1 LLSLSAYTALVAM
14 GERIMTATATFL
26 FRFTPSLMER
36 EALEAIFV
44 QREDTVNRIIER
56 VRESA
61 QTKSKYHTLFI
72 GPRGIG
78 KTHLVSLIY
87 HRTKAMDDLEER
99 LLIAWMREEEWGI
112 TSLLDLLM
120 RIFRA
125 LVAEYKDDE
134 LEKQVEDL
142 YKLPPENIEK
152 TAGKLLKEYAGN
164 RALLVL
170 IENLDDIFQGLGD
183 EGQKRL
189 RAYIQENPFL
199 TIVATSQSLFSGVS
213 RQKSP
218 FYGFFSIE
226 HLTGL
231 SFEESVQLLTNIAR
245 YKGDQVLAA
254 FIQTPMGRARIRAL
268 NHLAGGNHRVY
279 IIFSQFLTRESLDT
293 LVEPFMQMLDD
304 LTPYYQDRMRWLSTQ
319 QRKIVEFLLNH
330 RSPAIVKDIAQRCFM
345 SQQTASGQ
353 LKSLREMRYVQSIP
367 AGRESYYELS
377 EPLMRLCV
385 EVKKNRGEPI
395 RLFVDFLRLW
405 YLPDELKQHLEL
417 LKPEAMLEREYVIC
431 ALQAIAEDPQDPRVE
446 ACNKDLN
453 TYIENGDFEHALEI
467 SEELVKIRG
476 QAGDWI
482 IQGACFLPVN
492 RFEEALASFEEA
504 IKMEPE
510 NLLAWMFHSSIL
522 KELKSYEAALTSLN
536 KAIELA
542 PDKADLWIGK
552 GDLLKELGLLED
564 GLVSYNKAIELN
576 PQNAR
581 ALMSKIKILH
591 SQGRFKDMLEPLD
604 AIIKITPENSEVW
617 VVQGSAFLQLELYED
632 AILSWDKAIELGH
645 KTLLIQLIR
654 AQMLL
659 IFNRWDE
666 GIAALDNALEY
677 FAHTDE
683 PETGVIGG
691 IVENV
696 FNGSPDAS
704 VWKAR
709 ITTLLELYD
718 KHKVAAALGSG
729 LIAAVPALQ
738 AERVSDAVANAW
750 REVWQELVG
759 NRDEFKLPL
768 RLLDV
773 AIRYKESKDQR
784 VLLELPIEERKVLE
798 AILKIEEKTEN

>member
-1 LLSLSAYTALVAM
+1 
-14 GERIMTATATFL
+14 MTATATFL

-72 GPRGIG
+72 GQRGIG
-78 KTHLVSLIY
+78 KTHLISLIY
-87 HRTKAMDDLEER
+87 HRTKAMDDLQEQ
-99 LLIAWMREEEWGI
+99 LLIAWLREEEWGI

-125 LVAEYKDDE
+125 LVAEYKDQE
-134 LEKQVEDL
+134 LEKQVEAL
-142 YKLPPENIEK
+142 YKLPPESIEK
-152 TAGKLLKEYAGN
+152 AVGKLLKEYAGN

-226 HLTGL
+226 HLKGL

-245 YKGDQVLAA
+245 YKGDQELAS

-279 IIFSQFLTRESLDT
+279 MIFSQFLTRESLDS

-330 RSPAIVKDIAQRCFM
+330 RSAAIVKDIAQRCFM
-345 SQQTASGQ
+345 SPQTASSQ

-367 AGRESYYELS
+367 SGRESYYELS

-405 YLPDELKQHLEL
+405 YLPNELKQQLEL
-417 LKPEAMLEREYVIC
+417 LKPEAVLELEYVLC
-431 ALQAIAEDPQDPRVE
+431 ALQSILEDPTDPRVE
-446 ACNKDLN
+446 ACMKDIAA
-453 TYIENGDFEHALEI
+453 YADKEDFERALEV
-467 SEELVKIRG
+467 SDELIAINHSPLSWAMRG
-476 QAGDWI
+476 ASLNMLKRYKEALYAFNKSIEIEHNYSPAWYL
-482 IQGACFLPVN
+482 QGLTLHELEN
-492 RFEEALASFEEA
+492 YEEALA
-504 IKMEPE
+504 
-510 NLLAWMFHSSIL
+510 
-522 KELKSYEAALTSLN
+522 SLN
-536 KAIELA
+536 KAIEMDPKDPFHWIAQGSTLKRLKRYEESLKSFNNA
-542 PDKADLWIGK
+542 IQINPKNVDAWLEKGKALF
-552 GDLLKELGLLED
+552 LLENFENA
-564 GLVSYNKAIELN
+564 LVAFNKANNLASENLETWKWKALILTLLEKEEDALSAFDRAIELRLDDSLIFFI
-576 PQNAR
+576 R
-581 ALMSKIKILH
+581 AKIL
-591 SQGRFKDMLEPLD
+591 
-604 AIIKITPENSEVW
+604 
-617 VVQGSAFLQLELYED
+617 
-632 AILSWDKAIELGH
+632 IE
-645 KTLLIQLIR
+645 K
-654 AQMLL
+654 
-659 IFNRWDE
+659 RWEE
-666 GIAALDNALEY
+666 GIAALDEALNR
-677 FAHTDE
+677 FAHSNKRESDYSDY
-683 PETGVIGG
+683 I
-691 IVENV
+691 IRSI
-696 FNGSPDAS
+696 FNSSHD
-704 VWKAR
+704 VLIWKDR
-709 ITTLLELYD
+709 ITTLWELYD
-718 KHKVAAALGSG
+718 RHKIIAALGSG
-729 LIAAVPALQ
+729 LVASIPILQ
-738 AERVSDAVANAW
+738 SEIISDAEASAW
-750 REVWQELVG
+750 RNVWQELVG
-759 NRDEFKLPL
+759 DRDEFKLPL

-773 AIRYKESKDQR
+773 AVRYREAKDQR
-784 VLLELPIEERKVLE
+784 VLLELPIEERKIIEDILE
-798 AILKIEEKTEN
+798 IEEKTEN

>member
-1 LLSLSAYTALVAM
+1 M

-44 QREDTVNRIIER
+44 QREDTVNRILER

-87 HRTKAMDDLEER
+87 HRTKAMDDLEKR

-134 LEKQVEDL
+134 LEKQVEAL
-142 YKLPPENIEK
+142 YKLPPESIEK
-152 TAGKLLKEYAGN
+152 AAGKLLKEYTGN
-164 RALLVL
+164 CALLVL

-199 TIVATSQSLFSGVS
+199 TIVATSQNLFSGVS

-345 SQQTASGQ
+345 SPQTASSQ
-353 LKSLREMRYVQSIP
+353 LKSLREMRYVQSI
-367 AGRESYYELS
+367 ALGRESYYELS

-385 EVKKNRGEPI
+385 EVKKSRGEPI

-417 LKPEAMLEREYVIC
+417 LKPEAILEREYVLC
-431 ALQAIAEDPQDPRVE
+431 ALQAIEEDPTDPRIA
-446 ACNKDLN
+446 ACIKDLGI
-453 TYIENGDFEHALEI
+453 YSKNGDFEQALEI
-467 SEELVKIRG
+467 SEELIMIIGNWPSLGVK
-476 QAGDWI
+476 ASLLS
-482 IQGACFLPVN
+482 FLE
-492 RFEEALASFEEA
+492 RYEEALTLYNKCIEINDADAFIWYMRSHTLVGLEFYEEA
-504 IKMEPE
+504 LRSADRAIDLNSKDADYWIHRGGILR
-510 NLLAWMFHSSIL
+510 NLSRYDES
-522 KELKSYEAALTSLN
+522 LTSYDN
-536 KAIELA
+536 AIKIDSKNIEA
-542 PDKADLWIGK
+542 WIGK
-552 GDLLKELGLLED
+552 GKTLVFCRTFED
-564 GLVSYNKAIELN
+564 ALAIFNRAIE
-576 PQNAR
+576 
-581 ALMSKIKILH
+581 I
-591 SQGRFKDMLEPLD
+591 E
-604 AIIKITPENSEVW
+604 PENSTAWE
-617 VVQGSAFLQLELYED
+617 GEAITLALLEKKED
-632 AILSWDKAIELGH
+632 ALKAFEKAIALHSSYPEIYFLCSRLLRNLG
-645 KTLLIQLIR
+645 
-654 AQMLL
+654 
-659 IFNRWDE
+659 RWDE
-666 GIAALDNALEY
+666 NIALLNIALER
-677 FAHTDE
+677 FAHTDK
-683 PETGVIGG
+683 PETGNTGEIIGD
-691 IVENV
+691 V
-696 FNGSPDAS
+696 FNGSRDAS
-704 VWKAR
+704 VWKTR
-709 ITTLLELYD
+709 ITALLELYD
-718 KHKVAAALGSG
+718 KHKVAVAFSSG
-729 LIAAVPALQ
+729 LVAAIPVLQ
-738 AERVSDAVANAW
+738 SDTISDTTAKAW
-750 REVWQELVG
+750 MDVWQELVA

-773 AIRYKESKDQR
+773 AVRYRESKDQR
-784 VLLELPIEERKVLE
+784 VLLELPIEERKILE
-798 AILKIEEKTEN
+798 VVLKIEEKTED